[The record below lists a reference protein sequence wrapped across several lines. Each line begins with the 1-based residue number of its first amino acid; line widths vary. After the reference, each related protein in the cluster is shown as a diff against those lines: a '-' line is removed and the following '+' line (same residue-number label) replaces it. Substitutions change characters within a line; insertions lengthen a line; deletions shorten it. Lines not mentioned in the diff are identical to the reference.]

1 MTEYILRNRQL
12 GNIQYIYMI
21 KKTELI
27 LEMLSRTTRII
38 SRNVFI
44 LNDDFLAKLL
54 IKRRMALPLSK

>member
-44 LNDDFLAKLL
+44 LNDEFDAKLL